1 MFARREAACVVKSSD
16 ILQQQIEL
24 VSSQN
29 GVSAETLRQLLALE
43 ENHSNL
49 HTWGARPA
57 LRRQIG
63 AIIEADM
70 AKGEGS

>member
-1 MFARREAACVVKSSD
+1 MFAPRGAACVVKSND

-29 GVSAETLRQLLALE
+29 EVSAETLRQLLALE
-43 ENHSNL
+43 ESHRNL

-57 LRRQIG
+57 LRREID
-63 AIIEADM
+63 AIIDADL
-70 AKGEGS
+70 AKGDGG

>member
-1 MFARREAACVVKSSD
+1 VVKSSD
-16 ILQQQIEL
+16 ILEQQIEL

-43 ENHSNL
+43 ESHRNL

-57 LRRQIG
+57 LRREID

-70 AKGEGS
+70 ANGEGG